1 MVLKIFLGVA
11 RVNFLTLTLVCV
23 ALAASLGWY
32 QVQTLSGS
40 ALAAVMLLALA
51 AHISVNAF
59 NEYFDFRSGLD
70 FLTERTPFSGGSGT
84 LVKHPDQAGVALG
97 VALATL
103 LLVVALGL
111 WLTLQQGL
119 ALLLIGVPGVAI
131 IYAYTQYIN
140 RSPLLCLL
148 APGVGF
154 GLLMTLGASWVFTG
168 SLSPAAWVLA
178 LIVSLLVSNL
188 LLLNQFPDVEADRRV
203 GRRHYPIL
211 LGRPASALIFVGFL
225 LLSYVILLVS
235 VVLGWLPP
243 ETLLGLLSLA
253 LAVPLMRQVLKQADN
268 IPALTPALGMNVA
281 LCHLYPVTLL
291 AGLIWAA

>member
-1 MVLKIFLGVA
+1 M
-11 RVNFLTLTLVCV
+11 
-23 ALAASLGWY
+23 
-32 QVQTLSGS
+32 
-40 ALAAVMLLALA
+40 
-51 AHISVNAF
+51 
-59 NEYFDFRSGLD
+59 
-70 FLTERTPFSGGSGT
+70 
-84 LVKHPDQAGVALG
+84 
-97 VALATL
+97 
-103 LLVVALGL
+103 
-111 WLTLQQGL
+111 
-119 ALLLIGVPGVAI
+119 
-131 IYAYTQYIN
+131 
-140 RSPLLCLL
+140 
-148 APGVGF
+148 
-154 GLLMTLGASWVFTG
+154 
-168 SLSPAAWVLA
+168 LA

-188 LLLNQFPDVEADRRV
+188 LLLNQFPDVEADRKV

-211 LGRPASALIFVGFL
+211 LGRPASALIFAGFL